1 MKKSRNIPRSRNAV
15 PGLYFYDNRVVNL
28 AKSLKP
34 SARGEIEITDL
45 NKIYMNMGQLKVKQ
59 MGRGTAWLDA
69 GTHESLIQ
77 AANFIQAVEERQGI
91 MISCPEE
98 IAFIKGFID
107 RTGLSKAA
115 ELYNQNGYGDYFKA
129 AVGEPFMIKILLLGK
144 NGQLGWELERALQP
158 IGDVIALDYPQIDLA
173 DGRSIKECGCRIFA
187 TNYLQCNC
195 LHGGGS
201 CRISA

>member
-1 MKKSRNIPRSRNAV
+1 MDMGSCKSR
-15 PGLYFYDNRVVNL
+15 
-28 AKSLKP
+28 
-34 SARGEIEITDL
+34 
-45 NKIYMNMGQLKVKQ
+45 M

-107 RTGLSKAA
+107 KDGLARA
-115 ELYNQNGYGDYFKA
+115 VEQYNQNGYGDYLRQL
-129 AVGEPFMIKILLLGK
+129 VGEPFMMKILLLGK
-144 NGQLGWELERALQP
+144 NGQLGWELERSLAA

-173 DGRSIKECGCRIFA
+173 DGRSIKECGCRISS
-187 TNYLQCNC
+187 TNYFQCNC
-195 LHGGGS
+195 IYGS
-201 CRISA
+201 G